1 MKFHATINGKPSS
14 ISVDDVL
21 IDYLG
26 AWYLDQRQEVTTN
39 AKSHY
44 ESCKKVIKILI
55 NSPELPSKNIS
66 QFVQSEI
73 IKMIAAPHL
82 ESIIAARGPRYV
94 PPKRLADSAS
104 KLPPLTP
111 AQQAIVAERKHQKA
125 LFKEAKK
132 QRKSREAMKQALK
145 NSIGQ

>member
-26 AWYLDQRQEVTTN
+26 AWYLDQRKEVTTN

-82 ESIIAARGPRYV
+82 ESIIVARGPRYV
-94 PPKRLADSAS
+94 PPKRLAS

-111 AQQAIVAERKHQKA
+111 AQLAIAAERKHQKA

-132 QRKSREAMKQALK
+132 QRIARQALKLALK
-145 NSIGQ
+145 NSAS